1 MSPVHISYGW
11 PGARANRKAD
21 YECIITQD
29 LKIYP
34 DTLQDFSARILKPVE
49 QDLVIVAGAIAYADR
64 IINRKRGQGWA
75 RDIILTIP
83 VAVPQLWKK
92 PEIMTALLDAL
103 EYVSGDQWTFNFV
116 QGPAKTLVPKQSSLD
131 FKHGEYAV
139 MPFSDGMDSY
149 LQWQLLKK
157 EEPALNILRVFT
169 ASHASNRSRNRLI
182 DANGGERDQRLGMP
196 ISLSLGNHAEPT
208 YRTLTFL
215 FFTIAALA
223 AHMVKTSR
231 VIVGENGVGMF
242 GPGLVPFGDECPHR
256 TTHPAFTRRLSVF
269 VNRVLESKVA
279 FEHPQQFRTK
289 GQVLR
294 HAQSL
299 GVTGWTDTHSCTR
312 PARSQLGGRPCGI
325 CGGCLLRRTAMN
337 AAGLEDG
344 EYVWTDLSGA
354 TLDDCRSDP
363 DSRTHR
369 PSDLDVARHGIF
381 DMTSFANLTQSGSN
395 EIFQRA
401 AWEIFGKPDP
411 RLDEVAGKLKELA
424 KEHAAEWTAFRAR
437 FSKSGVLNG

>member
-1 MSPVHISYGW
+1 MSSTHISYSW
-11 PGARANRKAD
+11 PGSRASRKAD
-21 YECIITQD
+21 YECVITKD

-34 DTLQDFSARILKPVE
+34 DTLQDFSARVLKPVE
-49 QDLVIVAGAIAYADR
+49 QDAVIVAGAVAYADR
-64 IINRKRGQGWA
+64 RVNRKRGQGWS
-75 RDIILTIP
+75 RDIVLTIP
-83 VAVPQLWKK
+83 VAVPLLWKK
-92 PEIMTALLDAL
+92 PEIMTALLDVL
-103 EYVSGDQWTFNFV
+103 EYVSGDHWTFNFI
-116 QGPAKTLVPKQSSLD
+116 QGPAKTLAPKQSSLD
-131 FKHGEYAV
+131 FKRGEYAV

-157 EEPALNILRVFT
+157 EEPELNILRVFT
-169 ASHASNRSRNRLI
+169 ASHASSRSRNRLI
-182 DANGGERDQRLGMP
+182 DANGDKRDQRLGMP

-208 YRTLTFL
+208 YRTRTFL

-223 AHMVKTSR
+223 AHMAGTSR
-231 VIVGENGVGMF
+231 VIVGENGIGMF

-256 TTHPAFTRRLSVF
+256 TTHPAFTRRLAVF
-269 VNRVLESKVA
+269 LNRVLESKIV

-294 HAQSL
+294 HAKRL
-299 GVTGWTDTHSCTR
+299 GVTGWADTHSCTR
-312 PARSQLGGRPCGI
+312 PARSQLGGKPCGI

-354 TLDDCRSDP
+354 TLDECRSDR
-363 DSRTHR
+363 DSRTQR

-381 DMTSFANLTQSGSN
+381 DMTSFANLSANGSD

-411 RLDEVAGKLKELA
+411 RMNEVADKLKELA
-424 KEHAAEWTAFRAR
+424 TEHATEWTAFRVR
-437 FSKSGVLNG
+437 FSKGGVLNG